1 MLLGMARLD
10 AIHLVEEEVVML
22 YPLLP
27 QTKMSGP
34 RGFHC
39 SRLSTDIAIADC
51 MERYVH
57 YTALHRRTSP
67 SFKCVQGA
75 KNREEFSRS

>member
-10 AIHLVEEEVVML
+10 AVHPVEEEVVML

-39 SRLSTDIAIADC
+39 SRLSTYIAMADC
-51 MERYVH
+51 MDRYVH
-57 YTALHRRTSP
+57 YTALNRRDSP
-67 SFKCVQGA
+67 CFQCAQGA

>member
-1 MLLGMARLD
+1 
-10 AIHLVEEEVVML
+10 ML

-34 RGFHC
+34 KGFHC
-39 SRLSTDIAIADC
+39 SRISADIAIADC

-57 YTALHRRTSP
+57 YTALNRRESP
-67 SFKCVQGA
+67 CFQCVQGA